1 MGAVCFF
8 LYNLRMQI
16 KEFFVS
22 SPTNSNVRSNDDEID
37 LIPLVQ
43 ALWHSKITVIVTTAV
58 GTVASLA
65 LSATSPE
72 QWTASTYITKPSLY
86 SLYKEINEK
95 DAPAKASPLSLETK
109 LYSTIQNDIF
119 YSAMGVM
126 AAKSVTLKDAPPKSG
141 GNEPVLY
148 VASTTAT
155 SAEAAS
161 AQLKSA
167 MDIANTEA
175 IALNLPALAAGN
187 TLKAFN
193 TLDDVKTSTTKST
206 KKFAF
211 MGAFLGL
218 VLGSVFVLGRFF
230 IRQYKQS
237 HRA

>member
-1 MGAVCFF
+1 MGT
-8 LYNLRMQI
+8 QI

-22 SPTNSNVRSNDDEID
+22 SPTNSNARPHDDEID
-37 LIPLVQ
+37 LIPLIQ
-43 ALWHSKITVIVTTAV
+43 TLWNSKITIIATTVVGAV
-58 GTVASLA
+58 AALT

-119 YSAMGVM
+119 YSAMGIM
-126 AAKSVTLKDAPPKSG
+126 AAKSVALKDAPPKSG
-141 GNEPVLY
+141 GNEPIIY

-155 SAEAAS
+155 TAALAS

-167 MDIANTEA
+167 METANTEA

-193 TLDDVKTSTTKST
+193 TLDEIQTSTQKTT

-211 MGAFLGL
+211 LGAFLGL
-218 VLGSVFVLGRFF
+218 VLGSIFVLGRFF

-237 HRA
+237 N

>member
-1 MGAVCFF
+1 MKT
-8 LYNLRMQI
+8 QI

-22 SPTNSNVRSNDDEID
+22 SPTNSNDRSNHDEID
-37 LIPLVQ
+37 LIPLIQ
-43 ALWHSKITVIVTTAV
+43 ALWTSKTTIIATTVL

-65 LSATSPE
+65 LSVTSPE

-126 AAKSVTLKDAPPKSG
+126 AANSIALKDTPPKSG

-155 SAEAAS
+155 TAALAS

-167 MDIANTEA
+167 METANAEA

-193 TLDDVKTSTTKST
+193 ALDEIKTSSTKST

-211 MGAFLGL
+211 LGAFLGL

-237 HRA
+237 N